1 MRVLVDRLTEHQ
13 VEGDNIETMVTG
25 YTRATIT
32 TTEGEKIILYAHPC
46 FQGTS
51 RYDWAYVHFQE
62 IAADGTE
69 VENYYPSRILG
80 FVELN
85 GGITEAVIQCADK
98 PLVWSEVESD
108 FFSRV
113 RIDKSDDLSIVTVPI
128 SALVHPLCVFPESFG
143 SDETF
148 IVVLPKRNWSRY
160 FGNKIY

>member
-1 MRVLVDRLTEHQ
+1 
-13 VEGDNIETMVTG
+13 MVTG

-98 PLVWSEVESD
+98 PLVWSEVKSN

-113 RIDKSDDLSIVTVPI
+113 VWCKRGWDKNVLIVT
-128 SALVHPLCVFPESFG
+128 F
-143 SDETF
+143 
-148 IVVLPKRNWSRY
+148 
-160 FGNKIY
+160 